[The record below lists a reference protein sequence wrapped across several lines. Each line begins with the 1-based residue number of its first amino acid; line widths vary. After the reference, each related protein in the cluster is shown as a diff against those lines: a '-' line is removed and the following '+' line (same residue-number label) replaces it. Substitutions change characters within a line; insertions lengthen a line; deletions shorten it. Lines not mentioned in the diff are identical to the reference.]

1 METDRGVVKISACPH
16 DCPSGCS
23 LEVTVLDGERIGRI
37 SGAKQQSYTSGV
49 ICAKVARYAER
60 VHHPDRLLRPL
71 RRVGVKG
78 EGRFEP
84 VSWQTALDEIAEAF
98 ARATDRHGPE
108 AVWPYHSGGTM
119 GLVQRYGMD
128 GFRHAL
134 GYSRQHSS
142 ICMTPAESGW
152 RAGVGALR
160 GSDPRE
166 MVDADLIIVW
176 GANPV
181 STQVNVMTHV
191 TQARRSRGAKL
202 AVVDVYRT
210 PTVEQADIALI
221 INPGTDGALAL
232 AIMHVL
238 LRDGF
243 ADRDY
248 LAHYTDFD
256 AQVECL
262 IATRPPAWAAP
273 ITGLD
278 EQAIV
283 DFAHLY
289 GRTRR
294 SFLRAGFGFTR
305 TRNGSAAMH
314 AVSCLPAVTGSW
326 KERGGGAYFVTW
338 DRPAWGFDAMLA
350 HGLDC
355 VDPNVRILDQSRIG
369 AVLTGE
375 PDAIKG
381 GPPVT
386 AMLIQNA
393 NSAEVAPDTA
403 RVLRGLSRDDLF
415 LAVHEQFM
423 TSTARYADIVLP
435 ATTFLEH
442 DDVYAAYGHTHLT
455 YGPKLIAAPGEARSN
470 HDVRC
475 ALARRLGATHPSLTM
490 TAQELID
497 DGFRRAGLGGIDAIA
512 ETGWIDRARSFEQSH
527 FLDGF
532 EQPDRRF
539 HFKPDWAAVGPYAAA
554 MPRVVDWMDDYE
566 RPDDEHPLKLVTPP
580 ARHFLNSTFTETAT
594 SLAKEGGS
602 GPRVRVHSQTAT
614 RHRVSDGA
622 VVRVG
627 NRRGSIVL
635 HASIDDGALPGTL
648 VVEGIWPSA
657 SFIDGKGINVLVC
670 EAPVPPNGGVGFHD
684 TAVWLEPL
692 DRAGDRV

>member
-256 AQVECL
+256 ARSSASL
-262 IATRPPAWAAP
+262 PPARRHGQPPSPASTSRRSSTSRTSMAGPAGASCERASASRGHATDRPRCMPSPACRRSRGRGRNGAAAP
-273 ITGLD
+273 I
-278 EQAIV
+278 
-283 DFAHLY
+283 
-289 GRTRR
+289 
-294 SFLRAGFGFTR
+294 S
-305 TRNGSAAMH
+305 
-314 AVSCLPAVTGSW
+314 
-326 KERGGGAYFVTW
+326 
-338 DRPAWGFDAMLA
+338 
-350 HGLDC
+350 
-355 VDPNVRILDQSRIG
+355 
-369 AVLTGE
+369 
-375 PDAIKG
+375 
-381 GPPVT
+381 
-386 AMLIQNA
+386 
-393 NSAEVAPDTA
+393 
-403 RVLRGLSRDDLF
+403 
-415 LAVHEQFM
+415 
-423 TSTARYADIVLP
+423 
-435 ATTFLEH
+435 
-442 DDVYAAYGHTHLT
+442 
-455 YGPKLIAAPGEARSN
+455 
-470 HDVRC
+470 
-475 ALARRLGATHPSLTM
+475 
-490 TAQELID
+490 
-497 DGFRRAGLGGIDAIA
+497 
-512 ETGWIDRARSFEQSH
+512 
-527 FLDGF
+527 
-532 EQPDRRF
+532 
-539 HFKPDWAAVGPYAAA
+539 
-554 MPRVVDWMDDYE
+554 
-566 RPDDEHPLKLVTPP
+566 
-580 ARHFLNSTFTETAT
+580 
-594 SLAKEGGS
+594 
-602 GPRVRVHSQTAT
+602 
-614 RHRVSDGA
+614 
-622 VVRVG
+622 
-627 NRRGSIVL
+627 
-635 HASIDDGALPGTL
+635 
-648 VVEGIWPSA
+648 
-657 SFIDGKGINVLVC
+657 
-670 EAPVPPNGGVGFHD
+670 
-684 TAVWLEPL
+684 
-692 DRAGDRV
+692 